1 MLPDVSTGGIS
12 MSMGSA
18 ISGNG
23 TGRPDPLV
31 STIMIFL
38 DAEAFMAEAIES
50 VIAQTYPNWELLLVD
65 DGSTDPST
73 AIAREFASRYP
84 GQIRYLEHPGHVN
97 RGMSATRN
105 LGISAARGELISF
118 IDSDDIWE
126 PNKLSDQVRIM
137 REHPELG
144 MVCGAVLYWGSWS
157 GDHDFLIPTGHV
169 FDRPVPQPEALL
181 ALYPLG
187 TADAPCPSDVMIR
200 ADVLARIGGFEE
212 HFTGEKQAYE
222 DQGCFSKLYLEAPV
236 FFSSTVWLK
245 YRQHRA
251 SCLTTVR
258 REGQYASVRL
268 YYLSWLKRYL
278 NARGVAEPRIDEAIN
293 RSMWRYAHPVIYRLL
308 TLPYRVLE
316 EILWRVGK
324 HHLLHRRRPVRPAG
338 QPGRV

>member
-1 MLPDVSTGGIS
+1 
-12 MSMGSA
+12 MSSA
-18 ISGNG
+18 HLSSE
-23 TGRPDPLV
+23 TAGRPDPLV
-31 STIMIFL
+31 SVIMIFL
-38 DAEAFMAEAIES
+38 NAETFMAEAVES

-65 DGSTDPST
+65 DGSTDKST
-73 AIAREFASRYP
+73 GMALDFANRFP
-84 GQIRYLEHPGHVN
+84 RKIRYLEHPGHVN

-105 LGISAARGELISF
+105 LGIGIARGELISF
-118 IDSDDIWE
+118 IDSDDVWK
-126 PNKLSDQVRIM
+126 PNKLVDQVGIM
-137 REHPELG
+137 RKHPDLG
-144 MVCGAVLYWGSWS
+144 MVCGAVLYWGSWT

-187 TADAPCPSDVMIR
+187 KADAPCPSDVMIR

-236 FFSSTVWLK
+236 FFSSEVWLM

-258 REGQYASVRL
+258 REGQYGVVRL

-278 NARGVAEPRIDEAIN
+278 KSKGVTEPRIDEAID
-293 RSMWRYAHPVIYRLL
+293 RSMWRYAHPVIYRFLTFPYELL
-308 TLPYRVLE
+308 ER
-316 EILWRVGK
+316 ILRRLGK
-324 HHLLHRRRPVRPAG
+324 HHLLHRRTPFRPTN
-338 QPGRV
+338 QSGRV